1 LVSQVNLKT
10 HSLSEQDIRYVKD
23 LAEEAGRIAVEMR
36 AGVMVREKSG
46 PTDMVTAADL
56 ALSKLIVERLSSHF
70 TKDVIVSEEDEVHA
84 DCTEKDRVWLIDP
97 IDGTD
102 NYINND
108 GQYSVMIGLLENF
121 QPVFGWVYAPA
132 LDITYLGG
140 PGYGAF
146 KQLGNSALVAFEKE
160 LAPLSIE
167 NEARV
172 LMGYRDRKSHPWVKE
187 HPKVTLVKAGSIG
200 LKVAKVLEEE
210 ADLFVHL
217 SGKLKT
223 WDTAGPVAIAL
234 GGFLEAGSLE
244 TDQLIFPTPE
254 IRHETS
260 IIVGRPGSLSWAR
273 KYLKQKFYDTKV
285 QA

>member
-1 LVSQVNLKT
+1 VNLKK

-23 LAEEAGRIAVEMR
+23 LAEEAGRIAVAMR

-46 PTDMVTAADL
+46 PSDMVTAADL
-56 ALSKLIVERLSSHF
+56 ALSKLIVERIRSRF

-84 DCTEKDRVWLIDP
+84 HCTEKDRVWLIDP

-121 QPVFGWVYAPA
+121 QTVFGWVYAPA
-132 LDITYLGG
+132 LGITYLGG
-140 PGYGAF
+140 PGYGAY
-146 KQLGNSALVAFEKE
+146 KQLENGNRIAYEKKQT
-160 LAPLSIE
+160 PLPLE

-200 LKVAKVLEEE
+200 LKVAKVLEKE
-210 ADLFVHL
+210 ADLFIHL

-234 GGFLEAGSLE
+234 GGLLEAGSLE

-254 IRHETS
+254 IRHETP
-260 IIVGRPGSLSWAR
+260 IIVGRPGSLNWAR
-273 KYLKQKFYDTKV
+273 KYLKQKFYDTTV